1 MKIRSI
7 KALEVL
13 DSRGNPTVF
22 VEVILNNGKKGTAF
36 VPSGASTG
44 THEALELRDKDKRR
58 FLGKGVLKAVG
69 NINKKIA
76 PKLRGKNSYNQ
87 EEIDGLMLKLD
98 GTKNK
103 TKLGANAILGV
114 SLAVSRAAANSKNIP
129 LYKHIRN
136 LFSNYFK
143 LKTSKYLIPVPL
155 MNILNGGVH
164 ADNNIDL
171 QEFMIAPFGFK
182 TFKRAIQA
190 GSEIYHSLK
199 GILKNKKLSSS
210 VGDEGGFAP
219 NLKKNEDAL
228 KVIKDAI
235 IKAGYKLGKEVA
247 ICLDPASSE
256 FYKNGKYIL
265 KGEIPQKKYS
275 YKEMTKMYS
284 SWIKKYS
291 IFSIE
296 DGLSED
302 DWEGWSYLTEK
313 LGDKIQIVG
322 DDIFVTNPE
331 RLHRA
336 INNKV
341 ANSIL
346 IKLNQIGSLTE
357 TLKVIALAYKNN
369 YTAVISHRSGETED
383 PFISDL
389 AVAVNSGQIKTGAP
403 ARSERVCKYNRL
415 IYIED
420 ELKGK
425 SSLGRTLIE
434 R

>member
-1 MKIRSI
+1 
-7 KALEVL
+7 
-13 DSRGNPTVF
+13 
-22 VEVILNNGKKGTAF
+22 
-36 VPSGASTG
+36 
-44 THEALELRDKDKRR
+44 
-58 FLGKGVLKAVG
+58 
-69 NINKKIA
+69 
-76 PKLRGKNSYNQ
+76 
-87 EEIDGLMLKLD
+87 
-98 GTKNK
+98 
-103 TKLGANAILGV
+103 
-114 SLAVSRAAANSKNIP
+114 
-129 LYKHIRN
+129 
-136 LFSNYFK
+136 
-143 LKTSKYLIPVPL
+143 

-265 KGEIPQKKYS
+265 KGEIPQKEFYKNGKYILKGEIPQKKYS

-357 TLKVIALAYKNN
+357 TLKVIALAYKNS